1 MSADEPKWK
10 KARLGKVD
18 DACLIVFP
26 VVFVLF
32 NVVYWNLCLRGA
44 PSQPEFLGIFE
55 GKELL
60 F

>member
-1 MSADEPKWK
+1 MDEPRGK
-10 KARLGKVD
+10 KARLAKVD
-18 DACLIVFP
+18 DACIVIFP

-32 NVVYWNLCLRGA
+32 NVVYWNLCLRGT

>member
-1 MSADEPKWK
+1 M
-10 KARLGKVD
+10 GKVD